1 MAGGFSLEKEKITE
15 FRDLLIKNFT
25 KLKLDFSKN
34 FNLYLDS
41 IIAPSAVNEDFF
53 QDINTLAP
61 FGSGNNEPKFVVE
74 DVKIISSI
82 VIAGKHIKLKILG
95 KDGSVFSSFL
105 WNGINGPL
113 EPFLNKSNKK
123 KINIAGKMR
132 LNDWKGKKNVD
143 FVIEDVS
150 LN

>member
-1 MAGGFSLEKEKITE
+1 MPY
-15 FRDLLIKNFT
+15 FT
-25 KLKLDFSKN
+25 FEVVS
-34 FNLYLDS
+34 LDS
-41 IIAPSAVNEDFF
+41 
-53 QDINTLAP
+53 TLQSRDYGMCYP
-61 FGSGNNEPKFVVE
+61 PPWCY
-74 DVKIISSI
+74 
-82 VIAGKHIKLKILG
+82 IKLKILG

-113 EPFLNKSNKK
+113 QPFLNKSKKK

-150 LN
+150 LNQFFNTFNKLFR